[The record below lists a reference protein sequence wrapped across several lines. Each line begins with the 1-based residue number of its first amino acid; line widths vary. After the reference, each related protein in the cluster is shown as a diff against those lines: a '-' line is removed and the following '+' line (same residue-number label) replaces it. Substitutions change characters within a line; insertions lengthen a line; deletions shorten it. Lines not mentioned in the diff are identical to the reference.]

1 MPEVPVTQND
11 PLPLLEGFDTETALG
26 RLAGN
31 RTLYKTLLTR
41 FLQNYRGADAGI
53 RQSLEAGQLE
63 EVQRNAHTIK
73 GLAASMGN
81 QQLSSVSADLEHLAA
96 DAQKDAARISGIPAA
111 LDIFARELDKAM
123 NTLAAALG
131 GQAEPAAKPAVQVDS
146 AAVSA
151 GLTRLEELLN
161 ANDAGADA
169 AFSQIVDQLRSLDA
183 GSAAALR
190 EAIQNFDFEAAVG
203 LVRTLRGKLPR

>member
-1 MPEVPVTQND
+1 MTQHD
-11 PLPLLEGFDTETALG
+11 PLPPLEGFDMEAALG

-31 RTLYKTLLTR
+31 RSLYKTLLTR

-96 DAQKDAARISGIPAA
+96 DAQKDMARIGDIPAA

-123 NTLAAALG
+123 STLAAALG
-131 GQAEPAAKPAVQVDS
+131 GQAEPAAKPATQVDP

-151 GLTRLEELLN
+151 GLTRLEALLD
-161 ANDAGADA
+161 ANDAGADG
-169 AFSQIVDQLRSLDA
+169 AFSQIADQLRSLDG
-183 GSAAALR
+183 GSATALR
-190 EAIQNFDFEAAVG
+190 EAIQNFDFETAMD
-203 LVRTLRGKLPR
+203 LVKTLRGKLPH